1 MPLTTFQPEL
11 ARLPEVETRA
21 QWLARRRAELAER
34 EPEAVTSEREA
45 ASEKAYDIVT
55 GRIKEADH
63 DT

>member
-34 EPEAVTSEREA
+34 EPEAVTSEP
-45 ASEKAYDIVT
+45 
-55 GRIKEADH
+55 GRIDGRK
-63 DT
+63 

>member
-1 MPLTTFQPEL
+1 MGLAIPRPSMRAKESRTIT
-11 ARLPEVETRA
+11 ARLKEHYRLWKKFE
-21 QWLARRRAELAER
+21 AEGM
-34 EPEAVTSEREA
+34 EREA